1 MPAKFAPSYVAKI
14 KREVRRYQKE
24 RSKLIRKG
32 VFENVPERISYR
44 DLVSKYYTKREM
56 NKRLKEMSL
65 FTATKATK
73 ARTIRGK
80 ATTEYEIQKFRML
93 LGRERKDIE
102 RELTRASKKESKLI
116 NLVHDRYLRN
126 LEARRNELSRNWR
139 DIIGTRAGAQV
150 MRYEQN
156 RETLYSNYIQALFQ
170 DANELGFPQEKMDK
184 IIQKLNTL
192 SPRQFERMFNEDTTI
207 SYIFNYYQSL
217 TDKNLEIEKNSALDA
232 LEILFKTIDSKVSF
246 FKKLY

>member
-1 MPAKFAPSYVAKI
+1 MPARFAPSYVAKI

-32 VFENVPERISYR
+32 VFENVPEQVSYR

-80 ATTEYEIQKFRML
+80 ATTEYEIQKFRMI

-102 RELTRASKKESKLI
+102 RELSRASKKESKLI
-116 NLVHDRYLRN
+116 NLLHDRYLRN
-126 LEARRNELSRNWR
+126 LEARRNELSKSWR
-139 DIIGTRAGAQV
+139 ELIGTRAGAQV

-156 RETLYSNYIQALFQ
+156 RDTLYSNYIQALFQ
-170 DANELGFPQEKMDK
+170 DANELGFSQAKMDE
-184 IIQKLNTL
+184 IIKKLNTL
-192 SPRQFERMFNEDTTI
+192 SPRQFERMFNEDSTI

-217 TDKNLEIEKNSALDA
+217 TDKNLVVEKNSALYA
-232 LEILFKTIDSKVSF
+232 LETLYNTIDSKISY
-246 FKKLY
+246 FKLNY